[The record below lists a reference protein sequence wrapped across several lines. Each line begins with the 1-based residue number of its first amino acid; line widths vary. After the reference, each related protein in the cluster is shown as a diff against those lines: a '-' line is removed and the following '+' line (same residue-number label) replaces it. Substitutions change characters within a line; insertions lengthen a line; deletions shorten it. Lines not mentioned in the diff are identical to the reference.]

1 MNQFTSIFLYSIIC
15 FFIIYLVHY
24 IFNYLKDNFTKP
36 IIKDFVHAPKAE
48 YDKITS
54 IISNSINKKNY
65 SSETTKDTPIN
76 MTSEN
81 NETNEIND
89 MQDELKQFMQ
99 NELNA

>member
-1 MNQFTSIFLYSIIC
+1 MNQVTSIFLYSIIC

-24 IFNYLKDNFTKP
+24 IFNYLKEHFTKP

-54 IISNSINKKNY
+54 IISNRI
-65 SSETTKDTPIN
+65 TTKNDTSAITSDIHIN
-76 MTSEN
+76 MTNEN
-81 NETNEIND
+81 IETND

>member
-1 MNQFTSIFLYSIIC
+1 MNQVTSIFLYSIIF

-24 IFNYLKDNFTKP
+24 IFNYLKENFTKP

-54 IISNSINKKNY
+54 IISDSINKKNNN
-65 SSETTKDTPIN
+65 SESMKETPIN
-76 MTSEN
+76 MTSEPS
-81 NETNEIND
+81 EIND